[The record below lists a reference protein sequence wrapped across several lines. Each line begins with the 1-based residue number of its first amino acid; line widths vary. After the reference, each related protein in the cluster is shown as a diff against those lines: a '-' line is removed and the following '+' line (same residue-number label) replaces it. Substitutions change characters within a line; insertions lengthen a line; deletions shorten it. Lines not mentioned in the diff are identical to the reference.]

1 MNQTSRKSR
10 IAIAILASLAAPL
23 AFANGAAKQATAHA
37 HAKAEIAAAKA
48 VQAQENS
55 GLIAQAT
62 KATPAIPPTDAARGN
77 APTEARGAT
86 PAVPATP
93 PVDAPRSG
101 TTPATPATPP
111 SEDTRGTGVGATP
124 ATPATPAKKSWAEL
138 DVDANGTLSAT
149 EAASLNGLAKVFV
162 QADANAD
169 GQLSQDEY
177 KAWLSANGKG
187 KAKASTGG

>member
-1 MNQTSRKSR
+1 MNQTSRKSH

-23 AFANGAAKQATAHA
+23 AFANGAAPQATAHA
-37 HAKAEIAAAKA
+37 HVKAEIAAAKA

-62 KATPAIPPTDAARGN
+62 PAIPPTDAARGA
-77 APTEARGAT
+77 APAEVRGAT

-93 PVDAPRSG
+93 PADVPRSG

-111 SEDTRGTGVGATP
+111 SGDTRGTGVGATP
-124 ATPATPAKKSWAEL
+124 ATPATPAKKNWAEL